1 MKKPKSPVVIAEELR
16 HFFAQKG
23 AESSVKIA
31 EMSDIG
37 QTQVLRN
44 LFREPKRVTKTL
56 KALCKYANIPIDFEV
71 EPPDP
76 SSSAILMKA
85 LSEVWDGSE
94 SQARR
99 ISRFL
104 FALKRANM

>member
-1 MKKPKSPVVIAEELR
+1 MKKPKPPNIIAEELR

-23 AESSVKIA
+23 VKSSTKIA
-31 EMSDIG
+31 EMSEVG

-56 KALCKYANIPIDFEV
+56 RSLCKYANIPTDFEV

-76 SSSAILMKA
+76 SSSVILMKA
-85 LSEVWDGSE
+85 LAEVWDGSE
-94 SQARR
+94 AQARR